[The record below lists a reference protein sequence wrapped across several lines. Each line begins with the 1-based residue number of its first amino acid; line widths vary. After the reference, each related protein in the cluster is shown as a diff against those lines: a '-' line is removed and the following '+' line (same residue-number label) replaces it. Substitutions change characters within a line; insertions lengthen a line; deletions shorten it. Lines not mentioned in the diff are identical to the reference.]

1 MTTNPLGLGM
11 VRVRIPEQ
19 QLPENANVS
28 IQKKKTNQ
36 LTKSKDWC
44 WKKATKHSSLVSF
57 FSASVFR
64 REKFDLNEKTGMPP
78 EMPSKKFVKLLNPEF

>member
-28 IQKKKTNQ
+28 LQKKKNHQMTE
-36 LTKSKDWC
+36 S
-44 WKKATKHSSLVSF
+44 
-57 FSASVFR
+57 R